1 MLDSIYI
8 GLTGMTSFQRNL
20 SVIGNNVSN
29 LNSAGFK
36 ASELSLRELRDGAG
50 VVSGTTRVMFK
61 QGTLRQTGSATDV
74 AVDGNGFF
82 VLREGDKTFYTR
94 DGGFQFDADGFLV
107 ADKARVAAFSGG
119 SLRDVN
125 IAGIRGSA
133 PRATATVR
141 LVDNLSSGDSDHDVT
156 VGVFDVQGTSH
167 SLTLHFTNTNAV
179 TPRSWLLEVRDE
191 TGSVLSSGE
200 IRFNGD
206 GSPASGFSSHAFSF
220 TPLGGVPSSPI
231 VLDFGQPGGFAGAT
245 NFSAGTDSTLR
256 LGSQDGFAPGALQSV
271 TFDADGV
278 LVAKYSNGQTLR
290 DQRLALAFF
299 DQPQDLA
306 SAGAA
311 RFENRTGQ
319 RIVLGNAHDGVFGAI
334 VAESL
339 ESANVDLAAQFSEL
353 IISQRGYQSSS
364 QVVSTANELIQQLLD
379 LHSKR

>member
-20 SVIGNNVSN
+20 GVIGNNVSN
-29 LNSAGFK
+29 LNSPGFK
-36 ASELSLRELRDGAG
+36 ASELTLSDLRDGAG
-50 VVSGTTRVMFK
+50 VVPGTTRVMFK
-61 QGTLRQTGSATDV
+61 QGALRQTGSATDV

-94 DGGFQFDADGFLV
+94 DGSFQFDADGFLV
-107 ADKARVAAFSGG
+107 SDKARVAAFSGG
-119 SLRDVN
+119 SLRDVS

-141 LVDNLSSGDSDHDVT
+141 LVDNLSSGDTDHDVT

-167 SLTLHFTNTNAV
+167 SLTLHLTNNNAV

-191 TGSVLSSGE
+191 TGTALSSGE

-206 GSPASGFSSHAFSF
+206 GSPATGFSSHTFTF
-220 TPLGGVPSSPI
+220 TPLGGVPSSQI

-299 DQPQDLA
+299 DLPQDLEA
-306 SAGAA
+306 AGAA

-319 RIVLGNAHDGVFGAI
+319 RVVLGNAHEGVFGAI
-334 VAESL
+334 APESL

-379 LHSKR
+379 LHSRR